1 MRPRPIRPTS
11 AFLAALGLLASLGLA
26 LPPAALADSGPPT
39 NIPAG
44 HYVLDPR
51 QSTVIARVKHFNV
64 SLVALR
70 FDVMA
75 GSFDYNPDRPEATRV
90 QASVDTGSLDVGADY
105 SSKFA
110 DEFLHAPQFP
120 KATFVSTD
128 VRMTSPGQGTMTGNL
143 TLMGVTK
150 PVTFDVRLIGE
161 GHELLPLPL
170 GRRAAGF
177 EATTSFKRSD
187 FGSNFLIND
196 NLVGDEV
203 TLQIDAEFEHR

>member
-1 MRPRPIRPTS
+1 MRPRPIRPTL
-11 AFLAALGLLASLGLA
+11 ALLAALALA

-44 HYVLDPR
+44 HYDLDPR
-51 QSTVIARVKHFNV
+51 QSSVIARVKHFNV
-64 SLVALR
+64 SLVTLR

-105 SSKFA
+105 SAKFA

-128 VRMTSPGQGTMTGNL
+128 VRMTAPA
-143 TLMGVTK
+143 
-150 PVTFDVRLIGE
+150 R
-161 GHELLPLPL
+161 
-170 GRRAAGF
+170 GR
-177 EATTSFKRSD
+177 
-187 FGSNFLIND
+187 
-196 NLVGDEV
+196 
-203 TLQIDAEFEHR
+203 